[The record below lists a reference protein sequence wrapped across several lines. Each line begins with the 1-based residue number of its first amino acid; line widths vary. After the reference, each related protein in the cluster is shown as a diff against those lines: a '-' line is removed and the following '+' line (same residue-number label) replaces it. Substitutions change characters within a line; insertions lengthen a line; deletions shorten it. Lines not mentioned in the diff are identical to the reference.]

1 MELKLQL
8 SQLLSALTNVSFCN
22 GDGAFVIRRLS
33 SLQSAGPQDI
43 ALVLDRGDASVFD
56 PISDE
61 AVKKS
66 QAGVLIVARPLTSDR
81 IHIVVSDTLT
91 AFNEIAAYA
100 GKRHIE
106 SLGAPQIAPTASV
119 HNSAVILA
127 GTIIGEHTQV
137 GPHVFVGRN
146 CHIGKNVVL
155 HPGVKI
161 LDDCIIGDS
170 CIIDPGAVIGADG
183 FGYQV
188 SKSGLRKIPQVG
200 IVRIGVGVEIGANCT
215 IDRAAFDETVIG
227 DHVKIDNGAQIAHN
241 VKVGAHTII
250 LAQTGIAGSVE
261 IGQGCQIGGQVAIR
275 DHLRI
280 GNGAKIVSKSA
291 VISHVLDGQTVAGI
305 PAMPF
310 NQWKRLVVSLNKVPD
325 ILKKF
330 DDRRRTT
337 FVGAT
342 RSWIKRLWS

>member
-1 MELKLQL
+1 MELNLQL
-8 SQLLSALTNVSFCN
+8 SQLLSALTNVNFCK
-22 GDGAFVIRRLS
+22 GDGAFVLRRLS

-43 ALVLDRGDASVFD
+43 ALVLDRGDASVFE

-61 AVKKS
+61 AVNKS
-66 QAGVLIVARPLTSDR
+66 QAGILIVSRPLTSDR
-81 IHIVVSDTLT
+81 MHIVVSDTLT
-91 AFNEIAAYA
+91 AFNEIVAYA
-100 GKRHIE
+100 R
-106 SLGAPQIAPTASV
+106 SLRVGSLPEAQIAASACV
-119 HNSAVILA
+119 HSSAVILA
-127 GTIIGEHTQV
+127 GTIIGEQAQI
-137 GPHVFVGRN
+137 GPHVFVGHN
-146 CHIGKNVVL
+146 CRIGNNVVL
-155 HPGVKI
+155 HPGVRI
-161 LDDCIIGDS
+161 LDDCLIGDATV
-170 CIIDPGAVIGADG
+170 IDPGAVIGADG
-183 FGYQV
+183 FGYQI
-188 SKSGLRKIPQVG
+188 SKSGLRKIPQIG
-200 IVRIGVGVEIGANCT
+200 IVRIGAGVEIGANCT

-227 DHVKIDNGAQIAHN
+227 DYVKMDNGAHIAHN

-291 VISHVLDGQTVAGI
+291 VISHVPDGQTVAGI

-330 DDRRRTT
+330 DGRRTT